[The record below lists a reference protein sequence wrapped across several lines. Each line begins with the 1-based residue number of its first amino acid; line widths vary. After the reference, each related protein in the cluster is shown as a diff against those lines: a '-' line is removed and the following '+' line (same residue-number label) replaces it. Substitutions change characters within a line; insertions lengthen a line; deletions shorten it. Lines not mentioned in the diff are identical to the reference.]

1 MKVLVVEDESKTA
14 AFIKK
19 GLTENGYIVDVAIN
33 GEEGLLFAQSQSYDL
48 LVIDV
53 MMPKIDGWT
62 LIERLRSSGCQTLAL
77 FLTARDSLSDRVR
90 GLEAGA
96 DAYLVKPF
104 AFTEFLAHVRSLLRR
119 SSQNR
124 VIETIKIADLEID
137 LLKHVATR
145 AGKRLDLTPKEFALL
160 ALLGRRAG
168 DVISRTL
175 IADQVWNVNFDSETN
190 VVDVHIA
197 RLRNKVDGPFER
209 KLIKT
214 VRGLGYVLRDE
225 DDL

>member
-1 MKVLVVEDESKTA
+1 MKILVIEDEEKTA
-14 AFIKK
+14 AFIQK
-19 GLTENGYIVDVAIN
+19 GLSEQGYVVDVAVD
-33 GEEGLLFAQSQSYDL
+33 GASGLDMALGQTYDL
-48 LVIDV
+48 LIIDV

-62 LIERLRSSGCQTLAL
+62 LIERLRSSGCHTLAL

-104 AFTEFLAHVRSLLRR
+104 AFTELLAHVKSLLRR
-119 SSQNR
+119 TTQR
-124 VIETIKIADLEID
+124 VVESIKVADLELD
-137 LLKHVATR
+137 LSRHLAVR

-160 ALLGRRAG
+160 SLLVRRKG

-175 IADQVWNVNFDSETN
+175 IADQVWNINFDSETN

-197 RLRNKVDGPFER
+197 RLRAKVDGPHST
-209 KLIKT
+209 KLIHT
-214 VRGLGYVLRDE
+214 VRGLGYVLRDGDE
-225 DDL
+225 S

>member
-19 GLTENGYIVDVAIN
+19 GLIEHGYVVDVAVN
-33 GEEGLLFAQSQSYDL
+33 GEEGFLFAQSQSYDL

-53 MMPKIDGWT
+53 MMPKVDGWT
-62 LIERLRSSGCQTLAL
+62 LIEKLRSSGCQTLAL

-104 AFTEFLAHVRSLLRR
+104 AFTEFLAHVKTLLRR
-119 SSQNR
+119 SSHR
-124 VIETIKIADLEID
+124 VVESIKVADLEID
-137 LLKHVATR
+137 LLKHVAFR
-145 AGKRLDLTPKEFALL
+145 GGKRLDLTPKEFALL
-160 ALLGRRAG
+160 ALLGRRSG
-168 DVISRTL
+168 DVISRTI
-175 IADQVWNVNFDSETN
+175 IADQVWNMNFDSETN

-197 RLRNKVDGPFER
+197 RLRSKIDGPFEK
-209 KLIKT
+209 KLIQT
-214 VRGLGYVLRDE
+214 VRGLGYALRDE
-225 DDL
+225 E

>member
-1 MKVLVVEDESKTA
+1 MKILVIEDEQKTA
-14 AFIKK
+14 AFIQK
-19 GLTENGYIVDVAIN
+19 GLSEQGYVVDVAVD
-33 GEEGLLFAQSQSYDL
+33 GAAGLEMALGQFYDL
-48 LVIDV
+48 LIIDV

-62 LIERLRSSGCQTLAL
+62 LMERLRASSCHTLAL

-104 AFTEFLAHVRSLLRR
+104 AFTELLAHVRSLLRR
-119 SSQNR
+119 SSQR
-124 VIETIKIADLEID
+124 VSDSIRVGDLELD
-137 LLKHVATR
+137 LSRHQATR

-160 ALLGRRAG
+160 SLLARRSG

-175 IADQVWNVNFDSETN
+175 IADQVWNINFDSETN

-197 RLRNKVDGPFER
+197 RLRAKVDGPYGNR
-209 KLIKT
+209 LIHT

-225 DDL
+225 L

>member
-1 MKVLVVEDESKTA
+1 MKILVIEDETKTS
-14 AFIKK
+14 AFIQK
-19 GLTENGYIVDVAIN
+19 GLTEQGYIVDVAYD
-33 GEEGLLFAQSQSYDL
+33 GEEGLHLAQTQNYDL

-53 MMPKIDGWT
+53 MMPKMDGWT
-62 LIERLRSSGCQTLAL
+62 VIEKLRASGSQTLAL

-90 GLEAGA
+90 GLESGA

-104 AFTEFLAHVRSLLRR
+104 AFTEFLAQVKSLLRR
-119 SSQNR
+119 SSQR
-124 VIETIKIADLEID
+124 MVETLKIADLEID
-137 LLKHVATR
+137 LNKHAAFR

-160 ALLGRRAG
+160 ALLVRRSG

-175 IADQVWNVNFDSETN
+175 IADQVWNINFDSETN

-197 RLRNKVDGPFER
+197 RLRSKVDGPSSK
-209 KLIKT
+209 KLIHT

-225 DDL
+225 DSK